1 MGQRDTW
8 WDAHHQGGH
17 WWLRCSWEWRN
28 MKSIDEI
35 KKELKRKKRIL
46 KSMENNP
53 ECPESSRCFMEATIS
68 ALEWVLERNSD

>member
-1 MGQRDTW
+1 
-8 WDAHHQGGH
+8 
-17 WWLRCSWEWRN
+17 